1 MSIYSFTINNS
12 ITQVRA
18 SNLYNALNF
27 IKSLPAY
34 RQMTLSEQMAV
45 KVNRVSSWGALLST
59 KKT

>member
-12 ITQVRA
+12 TTQVRA

-34 RQMTLSEQMAV
+34 RQMTLSEQMEV
-45 KVNRVSSWGALLST
+45 KVNRVSS
-59 KKT
+59 

>member
-27 IKSLPAY
+27 IKSLPVY

-45 KVNRVSSWGALLST
+45 KVNRVSS
-59 KKT
+59 

>member
-12 ITQVRA
+12 TTQVRA

-27 IKSLPAY
+27 IKSLPVY

-45 KVNRVSSWGALLST
+45 KVNRVSSWDALLST